1 MAVTTPTKLT
11 AVVLGIAF
19 ASPSYAYLDPG
30 TGSIILQSVL
40 AGIAVA
46 MGLLR
51 FYWQQ
56 FKAFLA
62 NLVGS
67 PSAQQGETASEEFE
81 QDSDTQ
87 NEA

>member
-1 MAVTTPTKLT
+1 MAVTNQTKIVIAL
-11 AVVLGIAF
+11 AGVAF
-19 ASPSYAYLDPG
+19 ATPSFAYLDPG
-30 TGSIILQSVL
+30 TGSVILQSLL

-56 FKAFLA
+56 FKAFLG

-67 PSAQQGETASEEFE
+67 SPKQPEPAATEFE

-87 NEA
+87 NPS